1 MQTTVNFNSDAL
13 EAKVRQAF
21 ASYSQLLEAEFTKQI
36 TAKQFNWPTKTQRG
50 RYNRGSGSKQTVG
63 SPRDIID
70 SGAFRQSQLRTQVTP
85 YVYRY
90 SWLGYAAP
98 IYFGYKTQAGNQM
111 PKRDWITPALTKFP
125 ISVFMEKYLKS

>member
-36 TAKQFNWPTKTQRG
+36 GLKQFSWPTTTVRG
-50 RYNRGSGSKQTVG
+50 RYNRGAGSKEEVR

-70 SGAFRQSQLRTQVTP
+70 SGAFRQSQQRTQVTP

-90 SWLGYAAP
+90 SWIGYGAP
-98 IYFGYKTQAGNQM
+98 IYYGYRTKAGTQM